1 MNSSRRR
8 RVVCG
13 MSGGVDSSATAAL
26 LLEQG
31 YEVIGIT
38 LKLWPQDC
46 VNRAEDK
53 CCGPQAVTDARA
65 VCHQLGIPY
74 YLIDEAAEFQKHV
87 IQYFA
92 DEYRA
97 SRTPNPCVMCN
108 QNLKFGRLIN
118 RADQLGADFI
128 ATGHFARVE
137 RPLTSLRS
145 EATARQATPIS
156 MNPGT
161 SNQPSLRSYGSAG
174 IEHRTSNIECGQK
187 TENEPLTPALSP
199 FGGEREK
206 AAAGRAAARPYRV
219 QGFNAQILRG
229 NHSPSDGERVSPA
242 GSGRYLLKRG
252 RDLKKD
258 QSYFLFSLR
267 QDQLARALFPLGE
280 KTKSDTRAVARHC
293 QLKTAD
299 KEESMEICFVPDND
313 YGGFLQQA
321 NLVRK
326 HRGEI
331 TDLHGHVLGH
341 HDGIEF
347 YTIGQRRGLGIT
359 TPKPVYVV
367 ELDADRN
374 RVVVGDE
381 TALDRDEFTATQC
394 NWIPFDQPAGPME
407 VTTKI
412 RYNHPGTPATVT
424 PSGNGTVRVKLHSPQ
439 RAITPGQAAVFY
451 QDDLVLGGGWI
462 AR

>member
-1 MNSSRRR
+1 VNSQKRQ

-53 CCGPQAVTDARA
+53 CCGPQAVTDARS
-65 VCHQLGIPY
+65 VCDKLDIPY

-92 DEYRA
+92 DEYKA
-97 SRTPNPCVMCN
+97 GRTPNPCVMCN
-108 QNLKFGRLIN
+108 QNLKFGRLID

-137 RPLTSLRS
+137 RVGGSRREEAPSEKPAIGNRQSAIEMSLVTSA
-145 EATARQATPIS
+145 AT
-156 MNPGT
+156 
-161 SNQPSLRSYGSAG
+161 
-174 IEHRTSNIECGQK
+174 
-187 TENEPLTPALSP
+187 
-199 FGGEREK
+199 
-206 AAAGRAAARPYRV
+206 
-219 QGFNAQILRG
+219 
-229 NHSPSDGERVSPA
+229 
-242 GSGRYLLKRG
+242 RYLLKRG
-252 RDLKKD
+252 RDLRKD

-267 QDQLARALFPLGE
+267 QDQLARAIFPLGE
-280 KTKSDTRAVARHC
+280 KTKSDTREVARHC

-299 KEESMEICFVPDND
+299 KEESMEICFVPDNN
-313 YGGFLQQA
+313 YGGFLQSA
-321 NLVRK
+321 NLVQK
-326 HRGEI
+326 HRGDI
-331 TDLHGHVLGH
+331 VDVHGHVLGQ

-347 YTIGQRRGLGIT
+347 YTIGQRKGLGIT
-359 TPKPVYVV
+359 TAKPVYVV
-367 ELDADRN
+367 ELDAENN
-374 RVVVGDE
+374 RVMVGDE
-381 TALDRDEFTATQC
+381 SALDRDEFTADRC
-394 NWIPFDQPAGPME
+394 NWHPFEKLTEPIE
-407 VTTKI
+407 VSAKI
-412 RYNHPGTPATVT
+412 RYNHPGTSATISPLENNRVK
-424 PSGNGTVRVKLHSPQ
+424 VKLHSPA

-451 QDDLVLGGGWI
+451 QDDLVVGGGWI